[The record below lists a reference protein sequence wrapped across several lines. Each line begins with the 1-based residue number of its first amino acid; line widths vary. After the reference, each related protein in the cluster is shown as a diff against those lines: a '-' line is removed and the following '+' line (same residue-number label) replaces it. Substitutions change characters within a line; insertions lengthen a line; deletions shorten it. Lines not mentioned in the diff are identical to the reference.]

1 MFKKIG
7 IFIGALAGILYA
19 GYAGATTTV
28 STIASE
34 LSPVLSETVQAMIS
48 VFISFVT
55 TNLPL
60 IVVLGV
66 TVGLVF
72 WLIRKARGALSGR

>member
-1 MFKKIG
+1 MIKKLG

-19 GYAGATTTV
+19 GYAGATSTV
-28 STIASE
+28 SSIATD
-34 LSPVLSETVQAMIS
+34 LAPVLSETVQAMIS
-48 VFISFVT
+48 VFITFIT
-55 TNLPL
+55 ANLPL

-72 WLIRKARGALSGR
+72 WLIRRARGALAGR